1 MTAPSVLVVE
11 DDDDIRASLLEFL
24 DDHGYL
30 ARGAAN
36 GREGLTALS
45 DGARPAVIIL
55 DLMMPVM
62 DGWAFRAELH
72 RLPAFSGVPIVVISA
87 YDRLERRVEGLDLAG
102 WLAKPIDLDALL
114 DVVRVHCGTQR

>member
-24 DDHGYL
+24 DEHGYR

-36 GREGLTALS
+36 GREGLSLLS
-45 DGARPAVIIL
+45 DGARPSVIIL

-62 DGWAFRAELH
+62 DGWTFRAELH
-72 RLPAFSGVPIVVISA
+72 RRPAFSAVPVVVISA
-87 YDRLERRVEGLDLAG
+87 YDRLERRIEGLELAG

-114 DVVRVHCGTQR
+114 DVVRVHCGTPG